1 LGKYTAPAEEAKGL
15 YGLWVNFTIPEAPFS
30 LQTHP
35 RIYLRYVILKELSR
49 ILVEDLGALPLAPGD
64 ATRPVRGLA
73 VEEPTEGWI
82 YKDEVAV
89 TAREDLDEG
98 FLRSVRESGSPAV
111 VWRSDGEPP
120 AEVRELAA
128 ELDLGLF
135 VVSPRVAL
143 RRLLSVF
150 SGGDELLLLSHGV
163 GRTLLESAGSE
174 ASLGDLTARISELLD
189 RPVVVEDPV
198 GRLIASAARSE
209 QPDALH
215 ALLEEHGLR
224 ASKGSGVEET
234 RRERRDRYARL
245 PDGYLSVPVERWRMA
260 DREFFWTPI
269 GSGTPAGY
277 LWMDLE
283 ARPLKP
289 EDVVLLYWARRVL
302 EAELGKERI
311 RLETELGVRGDFVDD
326 LVSGHYGS
334 VELLL
339 QRARYLGADLS
350 EGALVVVVDI
360 DNFDRYLERRKPK
373 EPVIQELKRRLAD
386 AVRLQARQL
395 FSNFLLGPRSDN
407 VILFLGPSEEEPP
420 EELPELAQRLA
431 KGVQRY
437 IKGLLPD
444 LTVSVGIG
452 RYKKN
457 PALLPDA
464 YSEAEVALEIGHRIH
479 GPSSASTFDGTGTY
493 KLLFRVLQENP
504 EELEAFYSETL
515 EPVVLYDSRYGTD
528 LVQTLTTYLENDA
541 STIRTAGDLFAHRHT
556 IRYRLDRV
564 GELTGLD
571 VDKSEDRERLTLGIK
586 AMQLLG
592 RVPEQPSSFT
602 DR

>member
-1 LGKYTAPAEEAKGL
+1 M
-15 YGLWVNFTIPEAPFS
+15 
-30 LQTHP
+30 
-35 RIYLRYVILKELSR
+35 ILKELSR
-49 ILVEDLGALPLAPGD
+49 ILVEELGARPVAPGD
-64 ATRPVRGLA
+64 AARPVHGLA
-73 VEEPTEGWI
+73 VEEPTKGWLE
-82 YKDEVAV
+82 KGEVAV
-89 TAREDLDEG
+89 TSREDLDG
-98 FLRSVRESGSPAV
+98 AFLRNVCESGSPAV
-111 VWRSDGEPP
+111 VWRSDAQPSPEI
-120 AEVRELAA
+120 EERAA
-128 ELDLGLF
+128 ELGLGLF
-135 VVSPRVAL
+135 VVSPEMPL
-143 RRLLSVF
+143 RRLLSIF
-150 SGGDELLLLSHGV
+150 SGGDELLALSHGV
-163 GRTLLESAGSE
+163 GRTLLESTGGES
-174 ASLGDLTARISELLD
+174 SLDDLTARISDLLD

-198 GRLIASAARSE
+198 GRLISSAGSE
-209 QPDALH
+209 EPNTLRK
-215 ALLEEHGLR
+215 LLEEHALR

-234 RRERRDRYARL
+234 RRERKDRYARL
-245 PDGYLSVPVERWRMA
+245 PDGYLSVPVERWRIA

-269 GSGTPAGY
+269 GTGTPAGY
-277 LWMDLE
+277 LWMDLQN
-283 ARPLKP
+283 RPLKP

-302 EAELGKERI
+302 ESELGKERI

-334 VELLL
+334 VDLLL
-339 QRARYLGADLS
+339 QRARYLGAELS

-360 DNFDRYLERRKPK
+360 DDFARYLERRKPK

-407 VILFLGPSEEEPP
+407 VILFVGPSEEEPP
-420 EELPELAQRLA
+420 EDLPELARRLA
-431 KGVQRY
+431 KDVQRY
-437 IKGLLPD
+437 VKGLLPD

-452 RYKKN
+452 RYKMN
-457 PALLPDA
+457 PAQLPSA

-479 GPSSASTFDGTGTY
+479 GPSSVSTFEGTGTY

-528 LVQTLTTYLENDA
+528 LVQTLTTYLHNDA
-541 STIRTAGDLFAHRHT
+541 STVKTAGALFAHRHT

-571 VDKSEDRERLTLGIK
+571 VDRSEDRERLTLGIK

-592 RVPEQPSSFT
+592 RVPEEPSSFT

>member
-1 LGKYTAPAEEAKGL
+1 
-15 YGLWVNFTIPEAPFS
+15 
-30 LQTHP
+30 
-35 RIYLRYVILKELSR
+35 
-49 ILVEDLGALPLAPGD
+49 
-64 ATRPVRGLA
+64 
-73 VEEPTEGWI
+73 
-82 YKDEVAV
+82 
-89 TAREDLDEG
+89 
-98 FLRSVRESGSPAV
+98 
-111 VWRSDGEPP
+111 
-120 AEVRELAA
+120 
-128 ELDLGLF
+128 
-135 VVSPRVAL
+135 
-143 RRLLSVF
+143 
-150 SGGDELLLLSHGV
+150 
-163 GRTLLESAGSE
+163 
-174 ASLGDLTARISELLD
+174 
-189 RPVVVEDPV
+189 VVVEDPV
-198 GRLIASAARSE
+198 GRLISSSPGPE
-209 QPDALH
+209 DPNALRT
-215 ALLEEHGLR
+215 LLEDHGLR

-269 GSGTPAGY
+269 GSSGTPAGY

-283 ARPLKP
+283 ERPLQP
-289 EDVVLLYWARRVL
+289 EDVVLLYWARSVL
-302 EAELGKERI
+302 ETELGKERI

-339 QRARYLGADLS
+339 QRARYLDADLS
-350 EGALVVVVDI
+350 GGALVLVVDI
-360 DNFDRYLERRKPK
+360 DDFARYLERRKPK

-395 FSNFLLGPRSDN
+395 FSNVLLGPRSDN
-407 VILFLGPSEEEPP
+407 VILFLCPSDKETR
-420 EELPELAQRLA
+420 EELPELAQQLA

-437 IKGLLPD
+437 VKGLLPD

-452 RYKKN
+452 RYKEN

-479 GPSSASTFDGTGTY
+479 GPSSVSTFEGTGTY

-515 EPVVLYDSRYGTD
+515 EPVVRYDSRYGTE
-528 LVQTLTTYLENDA
+528 LVQTLTTFLENDA
-541 STIRTAGDLFAHRHT
+541 STVRTAGDLFAHRHT

-571 VDKSEDRERLTLGIK
+571 VDRSDDRERLTLGIK

-592 RVPEQPSSFT
+592 RVPEQPSSFS